1 MEDKELEKL
10 IKESADKIQMQPFE
24 ERWNAI
30 EGRLQKNEEKKGVNF
45 KLVRWVSLAAS
56 FCLVL
61 ALAIILPLVL
71 KPALD
76 PTPEP
81 PPVSYFGEKE
91 VNMTEVAQA
100 DFYSDLAQTEMQ
112 TISFSNLEIEEYYIG
127 KTSDDVVKGG
137 RVLDETGTAGY
148 FLKITFYD
156 NTVTLKEEDYK
167 ALTSIMTV
175 NGVEV
180 KYNTTEDGLFTSNAL
195 LTYKDVTYIV
205 VYTSANDD
213 LSTFLSGIFQ

>member
-10 IKESADKIQMQPFE
+10 IKESADKIEMQPFE

-30 EGRLQKNEEKKGVNF
+30 EGRLQKNEGKKGVNF

-61 ALAIILPLVL
+61 ALAIILPLIL
-71 KPALD
+71 K

-81 PPVSYFGEKE
+81 TPTPPPISYFDENE
-91 VNMTEVAQA
+91 VETDKVSLE
-100 DFYSDLAQTEMQ
+100 DFNIGISQTGMQ
-112 TISFSNLEIEEYYIG
+112 TIDFSSLTVEEYFLA
-127 KTSDDVVKGG
+127 KTQDLIVKGG
-137 RVLDETGTAGY
+137 KIENQTGALGY
-148 FLKITFYD
+148 LFTIIFYD
-156 NTVTLKEEDYK
+156 NTITLKESTYK
-167 ALTSIMTV
+167 TLASTMTI
-175 NGVEV
+175 NNIEV
-180 KYNTTEDGLFTSNAL
+180 KYNTTEDGLFTSKAL

-205 VYTSANDD
+205 EYTSVNDD